1 MTYADVLR
9 PSAKRYALT
18 YDAVLVL
25 GGSVAMAL
33 SAQLAIPLP
42 FSPVPVTGQTFAVL
56 LIGALLGSRRGGLCV
71 LAYLAEGAAGLPVF
85 AAGTGGLLHLTGPT
99 GGYLAGFVVAALV
112 TGFLA
117 ERGWDRRFW
126 TTIAAM
132 LLGNIA
138 IYGYGLPW
146 LAFFVGAGK
155 ALPLGLK
162 PFIAGDIYK
171 LLLAAVLLPSGWKVL
186 GHIKHR

>member
-42 FSPVPVTGQTFAVL
+42 FSPVPVTGQTLAVL
-56 LIGALLGSRRGGLCV
+56 LIGVLLGSRRGALCL

-85 AAGTGGLLHLTGPT
+85 AGGTGGVLHLTGPT
-99 GGYLAGFVVAALV
+99 GGYLVGFVVAALV

-138 IYGYGLPW
+138 IYAYGLPW

>member
-18 YDAVLVL
+18 YDAALVL

-56 LIGALLGSRRGGLCV
+56 LLGALLGSRRGGLCL

-85 AAGTGGLLHLTGPT
+85 AGGTGGLLHLTSPT
-99 GGYLAGFVVAALV
+99 GGYLVGFVVAALV

-138 IYGYGLPW
+138 IYAYGLPW
-146 LAFFVGAGK
+146 LALFVGVGK

-171 LLLAAVLLPSGWKVL
+171 LLLAAVLLPSGWKLL

>member
-33 SAQLAIPLP
+33 SARLAIPLP
-42 FSPVPVTGQTFAVL
+42 FSPVPVTGQTFTVL
-56 LIGALLGSRRGGLCV
+56 LIGALLGSRRGCLC
-71 LAYLAEGAAGLPVF
+71 LMAYLAEGAAGLPVF

-138 IYGYGLPW
+138 IYAYGLPW

-171 LLLAAVLLPSGWKVL
+171 LLLAAVLLPSGWKLL

>member
-56 LIGALLGSRRGGLCV
+56 LIGALLGSRRGCLCL

-138 IYGYGLPW
+138 IYAYGLPW

-171 LLLAAVLLPSGWKVL
+171 LLLAAVLLPSGWKLL